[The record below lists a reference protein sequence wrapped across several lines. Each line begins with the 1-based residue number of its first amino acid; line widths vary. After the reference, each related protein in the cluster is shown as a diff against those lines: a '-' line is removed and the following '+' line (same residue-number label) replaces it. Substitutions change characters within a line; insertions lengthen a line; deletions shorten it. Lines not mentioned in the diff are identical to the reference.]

1 MRVTRILPSIN
12 YIKQLIGS
20 VLVLPLI
27 YSHENM
33 QRLLQGN
40 FTILSRRRTAISQQ
54 SCLKLQD
61 ATQWETVI
69 SLWKD
74 DCIL

>member
-20 VLVLPLI
+20 VLVLNVLVLPLI

-40 FTILSRRRTAISQQ
+40 FTIYLGGVQVSNNNH
-54 SCLKLQD
+54 
-61 ATQWETVI
+61 V
-69 SLWKD
+69 
-74 DCIL
+74 